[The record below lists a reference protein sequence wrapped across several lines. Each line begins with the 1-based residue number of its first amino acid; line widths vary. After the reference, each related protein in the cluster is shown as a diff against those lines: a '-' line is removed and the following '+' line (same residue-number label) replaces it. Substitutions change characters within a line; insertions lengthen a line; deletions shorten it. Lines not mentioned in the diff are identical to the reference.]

1 MLRFSLIL
9 RNLVIFLLRLWLLGH
24 LLMLTVV
31 WLLLKVLWLLLLITS
46 LITIHSR

>member
-31 WLLLKVLWLLLLITS
+31 WLLLKLLLLITT

>member
-1 MLRFSLIL
+1 MLRFSL

-31 WLLLKVLWLLLLITS
+31 WLLLKLLLLLLLLITT